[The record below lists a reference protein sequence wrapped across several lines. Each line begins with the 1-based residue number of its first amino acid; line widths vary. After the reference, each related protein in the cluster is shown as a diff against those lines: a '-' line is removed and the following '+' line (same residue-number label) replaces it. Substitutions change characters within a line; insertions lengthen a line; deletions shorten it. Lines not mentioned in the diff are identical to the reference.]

1 MAGFAALGQDAAL
14 LQHSSRGAAFGFQLA
29 AVAVTV
35 AIGAAGGTLG
45 GFLVTA
51 FDLVDQK
58 LTAAQLFEDGTFWTV
73 RVTTLVRWCM
83 RTQAVLVLTRDP
95 CNGGA
100 MSYSSA
106 FVQYATQSADPDS
119 DPPVAC
125 TRPTSA

>member
-14 LQHSSRGAAFGFQLA
+14 LQHSSRGAAFGYQLA

-51 FDLVDQK
+51 FDPVDQK

-73 RVTTLVRWCM
+73 RASLLECCVFK
-83 RTQAVLVLTRDP
+83 QAAPLLP
-95 CNGGA
+95 C
-100 MSYSSA
+100 S
-106 FVQYATQSADPDS
+106 
-119 DPPVAC
+119 PPLWRANLQC
-125 TRPTSA
+125 GRHEGPHPTPKERP